1 MKSSDIAKMIEICI
15 EARRYVASQSSRA
28 AQMVNAISEQLT
40 KLNQDWHVSTVDL
53 VHRLRENLEVG
64 VQYSQVDPD
73 VLAAY
78 LYTTAFE
85 LRVYQG
91 RLEQEEGEN
100 IS

>member
-1 MKSSDIAKMIEICI
+1 MIEICI